1 MLAVI
6 GKLIGQFLTPLGIV
20 ALLLFF
26 GLISMARNPRAA
38 WMPIL
43 ALLIIAVLGNFFFA
57 SLLTRSLE
65 WRYMPPTDSPR
76 GDAII
81 LLAEGILPQEPPR
94 QQLEVSEAADRV
106 FFTAKLYSEG
116 VAPRIIVSG
125 NAQAAVDARTELIG
139 LGVPEN
145 VITLQDKSKTD
156 LEHVRFVVEI
166 LKAASLSKPIL
177 VTSALNMDK
186 AVYLFTKSGISVV
199 PAPADYQVTTS
210 AWERIKKPAPFDV
223 LSNLMPTASNFVQ
236 SSAAITEY
244 ASLVYYR
251 LRAIF

>member
-6 GKLIGQFLTPLGIV
+6 GKFIGQFLTPLGIV

-26 GLISMARNPRAA
+26 GLIQLPRNPRAA
-38 WMPIL
+38 WMPVF
-43 ALLIIAVLGNFFFA
+43 ALLIVAVLGNFFFA

-81 LLAEGILPQEPPR
+81 LMADGILPQEPPR
-94 QQLEVSEAADRV
+94 QQLEVSETADRI
-106 FFTAKLYSEG
+106 FFAAKLYREG
-116 VAPRIIVSG
+116 AAPRIIVSG

-145 VITLQDKSKTD
+145 VIILQDKSKTD

-166 LKAASLSKPIL
+166 LKSQSLNNPLL

-186 AVYLFTKSGISVV
+186 AVYLFTKSGISVM
-199 PAPADYQVTTS
+199 PAPADYQVTSS
-210 AWERIKKPAPFDV
+210 AWERIKKPAPFDI
-223 LSNLMPTASNFVQ
+223 LSHLMPTADNFVL

>member
-1 MLAVI
+1 MLAAI
-6 GKLIGQFLTPLGIV
+6 GKLIGQFFTPMGIV

-26 GLISMARNPRAA
+26 GLIGIARNPRSA

-57 SLLTRSLE
+57 SFITRSLE

-81 LLAEGILPQEPPR
+81 LLADGILPQEPPR
-94 QQLEVSEAADRV
+94 QQLEVSEAADRI
-106 FFTAKLYSEG
+106 FFTAKLYREG
-116 VAPRIIVSG
+116 AAPRIIVSG
-125 NAQAAVDARTELIG
+125 DAQAAVDAKTELVG

-166 LKAASLSKPIL
+166 LKNESLGKPLL
-177 VTSALNMDK
+177 VTSALDMDK

-199 PAPADYQVTTS
+199 PAPADFQVTSS
-210 AWERIKKPAPFDV
+210 AWERIKKPAPFEV
-223 LSNLMPTASNFVQ
+223 LSNLMPTASNFVK
-236 SSAAITEY
+236 SSAAISEY
-244 ASLVYYR
+244 VSLVYYR

>member
-6 GKLIGQFLTPLGIV
+6 GKLIGQFVTPLGIV

-199 PAPADYQVTTS
+199 PAPADYQVTSS
-210 AWERIKKPAPFDV
+210 AWERIRKPAPFDV
-223 LSNLMPTASNFVQ
+223 LSNLMPTANNFVL

>member
-6 GKLIGQFLTPLGIV
+6 GKLIGQFVTPLGIV

-26 GLISMARNPRAA
+26 GLISLPRNPRAA

-57 SLLTRSLE
+57 SFVTRSLE

-76 GDAII
+76 GDAIV

-94 QQLEVSEAADRV
+94 QQLEVSEAADRI
-106 FFTAKLYSEG
+106 FFTAKLYREG
-116 VAPRIIVSG
+116 AAPRIIVSG
-125 NAQAAVDARTELIG
+125 DAQAAVDASTELIG

-166 LKAASLSKPIL
+166 LKNESLSKPIL

-210 AWERIKKPAPFDV
+210 AWERISKPAPFDV
-223 LSNLMPTASNFVQ
+223 LSNLMPTASNFVL

>member
-1 MLAVI
+1 M
-6 GKLIGQFLTPLGIV
+6 
-20 ALLLFF
+20 
-26 GLISMARNPRAA
+26 
-38 WMPIL
+38 
-43 ALLIIAVLGNFFFA
+43 
-57 SLLTRSLE
+57 
-65 WRYMPPTDSPR
+65 
-76 GDAII
+76 
-81 LLAEGILPQEPPR
+81 
-94 QQLEVSEAADRV
+94 EVSEAAYRI

-116 VAPRIIVSG
+116 AAPRIIVSG
-125 NAQAAVDARTELIG
+125 DAQAAVDARTELVG

-166 LKAASLSKPIL
+166 LKNESLTKPLL

-186 AVYLFTKSGISVV
+186 AVYLFTKSGISVL

>member
-1 MLAVI
+1 MLAII
-6 GKLIGQFLTPLGIV
+6 GKLIGQFLTPLGII

-26 GLISMARNPRAA
+26 GLIQLPRNPRAA

-43 ALLIIAVLGNFFFA
+43 ALLLVAVLGNFFFA
-57 SLLTRSLE
+57 SFVTRSLE
-65 WRYMPPTDSPR
+65 WRYMPPTDSVR
-76 GDAII
+76 GDAIV

-94 QQLEVSEAADRV
+94 QQLEVSEAADRI
-106 FFTAKLYSEG
+106 FFTAKLYREG
-116 VAPRIIVSG
+116 SAPRIIISG

-156 LEHVRFVVEI
+156 LEHVRFAVEI
-166 LKAASLSKPIL
+166 LKAASLSKPVV

-199 PAPADYQVTTS
+199 PAPADYQVTSS
-210 AWERIKKPAPFDV
+210 AWERIRKPAPFDV
-223 LSNLMPTASNFVQ
+223 LNNLMPTASNFSL

>member
-1 MLAVI
+1 MFAVI
-6 GKLIGQFLTPLGIV
+6 GKLIGQFFTPMGIV

-26 GLISMARNPRAA
+26 GLIRMARNPRAA

-81 LLAEGILPQEPPR
+81 LLADGILPQEPPR
-94 QQLEVSEAADRV
+94 QQLEVSDAADRI
-106 FFTAKLYSEG
+106 FFTAKLYREAA
-116 VAPRIIVSG
+116 APRIIVSG
-125 NAQAAVDARTELIG
+125 DAQAAVDARTELIG

-166 LKAASLSKPIL
+166 LKNESLSKPIL

-186 AVYLFTKSGISVV
+186 AVYLFTKSGVSVL
-199 PAPADYQVTTS
+199 PAPADFQVTSS

-223 LSNLMPTASNFVQ
+223 LSHLMPTASNFVL

>member
-1 MLAVI
+1 MFAIV
-6 GKLIGQFLTPLGIV
+6 GKFIGQFFTPLGIV

-81 LLAEGILPQEPPR
+81 LLADGILPQEPPR
-94 QQLEVSEAADRV
+94 QQLEVSEAADRI
-106 FFTAKLYSEG
+106 FFTAKLYREG
-116 VAPRIIVSG
+116 AAPRIIVSG
-125 NAQAAVDARTELIG
+125 DAQAAVDAKTELVG

-166 LKAASLSKPIL
+166 LKNESLGKPLL

-199 PAPADYQVTTS
+199 PTPADFQVTSS
-210 AWERIKKPAPFDV
+210 AWDRIKKPAPFDI
-223 LSNLMPTASNFVQ
+223 LSNLMPTASNFLK

>member
-1 MLAVI
+1 MLAII
-6 GKLIGQFLTPLGIV
+6 GKLIGQFFTPLGIV

-26 GLISMARNPRAA
+26 GLIQMARNPRAA

-43 ALLIIAVLGNFFFA
+43 ALLIIVVLGNFFFA
-57 SLLTRSLE
+57 NLLSRSLE

-94 QQLEVSEAADRV
+94 QQLEVSDAADRI
-106 FFTAKLYSEG
+106 FFTAKLYREG
-116 VAPRIIVSG
+116 AGPRIIVSG
-125 NAQAAVDARTELIG
+125 NAQAALDARTELIG

-166 LKAASLSKPIL
+166 LKNESLSKPIL
-177 VTSALNMDK
+177 VTSALRMDK

-199 PAPADYQVTTS
+199 PAPADYQVTLS

-244 ASLVYYR
+244 VSLVYYR

>member
-6 GKLIGQFLTPLGIV
+6 GKLIGQFVTPLGIV

-186 AVYLFTKSGISVV
+186 AVYLFTKSGISVL